1 LCWHTYVAP
10 QHKVKKGRKRG
21 GGTGGGMQPGETTQ
35 STTSSTRLF
44 SRAGIGALRIYTH
57 THTPALP
64 LACLYVVRKTSRE
77 INRKFFLLPFA
88 PIRHKTQT
96 GTQRSRDSNSRQ
108 QQQHTHTYIYILAVY
123 TRVDDHHRRRIFFF
137 LQFLALHGQPFSI
150 DKIFVYAPT
159 FFFNLFLLL
168 PPN

>member
-1 LCWHTYVAP
+1 
-10 QHKVKKGRKRG
+10 
-21 GGTGGGMQPGETTQ
+21 MQPGETTQ

-44 SRAGIGALRIYTH
+44 SRAGIGALRIHTH

-108 QQQHTHTYIYILAVY
+108 QQQHTYIYILAVY
-123 TRVDDHHRRRIFFF
+123 TRVDDHHRRRIFFS

-159 FFFNLFLLL
+159 FLFIFSFSY
-168 PPN
+168 PPQLSRMRSHSGKSRGFVSS